1 MNGFLQCHGRAVRKL
16 VGTDKVIQIDALPF
30 YKKYTDIFLMDDV
43 PEAQRKEVARQ
54 VADRFIEKLKADERT
69 RPEVPGR

>member
-16 VGTDKVIQIDALPF
+16 VDTDNVIQIDALPLQEVHGHLP
-30 YKKYTDIFLMDDV
+30 DGRR
-43 PEAQRKEVARQ
+43 PQAQRKEVARQ